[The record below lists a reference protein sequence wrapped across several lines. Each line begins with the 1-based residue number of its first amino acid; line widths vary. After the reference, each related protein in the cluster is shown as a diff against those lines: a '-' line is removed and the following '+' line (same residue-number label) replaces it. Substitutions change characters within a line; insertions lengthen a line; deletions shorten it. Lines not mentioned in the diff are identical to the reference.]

1 MTLPTKPLREAS
13 TPRRGLTRLE
23 SAVFVGVS
31 INRFDE
37 LVRQGRMPPPRI
49 IGTERYGTGWN
60 LTCSLMPCRTMPR
73 RPVGTTLTT
82 NRPVFPGFSRD
93 FPR

>member
-23 SAVFVGVS
+23 LAVFVGVS

-37 LVRQGRMPPPRI
+37 LVRQGRMPPPRV
-49 IGTERYGTGWN
+49 IGTEQIWDRLELDVYFDALPHNAEAVERGRY
-60 LTCSLMPCRTMPR
+60 L
-73 RPVGTTLTT
+73 
-82 NRPVFPGFSRD
+82 D
-93 FPR
+93 DA